1 MLRLMPSDLKEGR
14 PGLSRS
20 TYINGVFVAQTPCSP
35 GEGPPVLDCLTAECQ
50 MGPEEAEG
58 RAPAS
63 AAAALILKL
72 PFGSGSFLF

>member
-1 MLRLMPSDLKEGR
+1 MP
-14 PGLSRS
+14 
-20 TYINGVFVAQTPCSP
+20 
-35 GEGPPVLDCLTAECQ
+35 DCLTAECQ

-72 PFGSGSFLF
+72 PFGVEVFSFKGSYFKVGLPISSSC